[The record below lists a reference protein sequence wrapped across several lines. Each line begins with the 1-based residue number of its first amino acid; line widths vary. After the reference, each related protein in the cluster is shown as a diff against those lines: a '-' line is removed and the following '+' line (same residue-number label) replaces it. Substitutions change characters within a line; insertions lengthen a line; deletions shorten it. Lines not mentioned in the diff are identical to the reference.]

1 MGSDSRRDPGARR
14 EPSEMERKASRAVRK
29 AKEEG
34 RRLGVPNDYS
44 INGILY
50 YERPSAR
57 AIQ

>member
-1 MGSDSRRDPGARR
+1 
-14 EPSEMERKASRAVRK
+14 MERKASRAVRK